1 MRVVTIKEM
10 KEIETK
16 TFNEYGLSEDFIIEN
31 VGIAG
36 AHFLMDL
43 IKQEPTH
50 FDLQTLEFIFLIGRG
65 NNGSDGLSMA
75 RHLTSF
81 GLRPRA
87 FLIFPDGPF
96 SPEIRRQIDL
106 AKKFGVKVTSL
117 LEGEQLS
124 SYFAITAANHIVVDA
139 IFGTGTRFPLGERMR
154 ELFDVVNEHSRF
166 TVSVDIC
173 SGVHAD
179 TGDIAG
185 GAIRGNISLAIG
197 LPKPGHYLSDG
208 GRFSG
213 DTRILTVGFP
223 EQELERNGDLHT
235 LDEQSVKKYC
245 TVKRNVFAHKNAFGH
260 TILIGGSFGLTGA
273 LSMGSLAALSSGAGL
288 VTAAT
293 WSSAYPELLT
303 RLSPTIMSAVIPETE
318 SEVKNT
324 IENDLSRFSVAVC
337 GSGMGRSELT
347 RVTVLNLLSAFKGP
361 VVLDADAINA
371 LNFKEDM
378 GHIRERSFP
387 TILTPHIGELA
398 RFIGIETKDLLQRP
412 LEYLREVVN
421 NLGAIVVLKDACTL
435 IGGPNGQFL
444 IHYRPNDGMAKGG
457 SGDVLAGL
465 IGGLLS
471 QEFATTKKGEFR
483 EHLQKAFRATA
494 LGVYLHAEAGNL
506 AAKKYGPRSMTAL
519 NIIDCF
525 PAAFTLLEEAEE
537 K

>member
-36 AHFLMDL
+36 AHFLIEL
-43 IKQEPTH
+43 IKQEPTN
-50 FDLQTLEFIFLIGRG
+50 FNLETLEFIFLIGRG

-87 FLIFPDGPF
+87 FLVFPDGPF
-96 SPEIRRQIDL
+96 SPEARRQIDL
-106 AKKFGVKVTSL
+106 AKKFGVKVTPL

-124 SYFAITAANHIVVDA
+124 SYFEISASNHIVIDA

-154 ELFDVVNEHSRF
+154 ELFDVVNEHSQF
-166 TVSVDIC
+166 TISVDIC

-179 TGDIAG
+179 TGDISG
-185 GAIRGNISLAIG
+185 GAIRSNITLAIG
-197 LPKPGHYLSDG
+197 LPKPGHYLSEG

-223 EQELERNGDLHT
+223 EQELEKNGDLFT
-235 LDEQSVKKYC
+235 LDKRSVQKYC
-245 TVKRNVFAHKNAFGH
+245 AVKRNAFAHKNTFGH
-260 TILIGGSFGLTGA
+260 TMLIGGSFGLTGA
-273 LSMGSLAALSSGAGL
+273 LSLGSMAALGSGAGL

-293 WSSAYPELLT
+293 WASAYPELLT
-303 RLSPTIMSAVIPETE
+303 RLSPTIMSALIPETE
-318 SEVKNT
+318 SEVKST
-324 IENDLSRFSVAVC
+324 VENDLSKFTVAVC

-361 VVLDADAINA
+361 VVLDADAINV

-387 TILTPHIGELA
+387 TILTPHIGEFA
-398 RFIGIETKDLLQRP
+398 RFIGIDTKGLLMRP
-412 LEYLREVVN
+412 LEYLREVVDA
-421 NLGAIVVLKDACTL
+421 LGAIVVLKDACTL
-435 IGGPNGQFL
+435 IGDPKGQFL
-444 IHYRPNDGMAKGG
+444 IHYRPNDGLAKGG
-457 SGDVLAGL
+457 SGDILAGL

-471 QEFATTKKGEFR
+471 QEFATSKGEFR
-483 EHLQKAFRATA
+483 EHLQAKALRATA
-494 LGVYLHAEAGNL
+494 LGVYLHAEAGYL
-506 AAKKYGPRSMTAL
+506 AAKKYGARSMSAE
-519 NIIDCF
+519 NIIECF
-525 PAAFTLLEEAEE
+525 PEAFELLEKEGR
-537 K
+537 